1 MTVWH
6 EQLLGRLVV
15 SGLDVTRIQAAEPFD
30 PGANGE
36 AADILGL
43 LAWCMTAAAVG
54 GLIITGMQMAIQLNR
69 GTAAENSEYFRAV
82 AMIFFACLIGAS
94 AGPLVTWFGD
104 LGL

>member
-6 EQLLGRLVV
+6 EQLLGHLVV
-15 SGLDVTRIQAAEPFD
+15 SGLDATRIQASDFD
-30 PGANGE
+30 PEASG

-69 GTAAENSEYFRAV
+69 GTAAENSEYFRSV